1 MGAVALFSGPVSGAI
16 LMAVPLGVS
25 LATASRRAA
34 PSLAGAAL
42 VGVTVVGVV
51 ASADGLLEAAFGWAL
66 LASAWLV
73 LARAFLPRPTPLRVG
88 LAATAGAVATAFAVL
103 WATGGWPALQVAL
116 DRRLA
121 RSMMAA
127 GALLRRGGGEIAA
140 REAADAAFL
149 EAVQLQTL
157 IFPAALALAT
167 LAALALAV
175 MLSADAR
182 GERGF
187 GAFRE
192 FRFGPDLVW
201 VLIAGLV
208 GVVLPLG
215 AVAFRVGANAI
226 AFMAGL
232 YALRGL
238 AVVVALWSGASP
250 TAWAIALVLGVVL
263 YPLAI
268 PATVMIGFG
277 DTWLDLRA
285 RWKAAKANE
294 E

>member
-1 MGAVALFSGPVSGAI
+1 
-16 LMAVPLGVS
+16 
-25 LATASRRAA
+25 
-34 PSLAGAAL
+34 
-42 VGVTVVGVV
+42 
-51 ASADGLLEAAFGWAL
+51 
-66 LASAWLV
+66 
-73 LARAFLPRPTPLRVG
+73 
-88 LAATAGAVATAFAVL
+88 
-103 WATGGWPALQVAL
+103 
-116 DRRLA
+116 
-121 RSMMAA
+121 MAA

-157 IFPAALALAT
+157 IYPAALALAT

-201 VLIAGLV
+201 VLIAGLI

-250 TAWAIALVLGVVL
+250 TAWAIAVVLGVVL